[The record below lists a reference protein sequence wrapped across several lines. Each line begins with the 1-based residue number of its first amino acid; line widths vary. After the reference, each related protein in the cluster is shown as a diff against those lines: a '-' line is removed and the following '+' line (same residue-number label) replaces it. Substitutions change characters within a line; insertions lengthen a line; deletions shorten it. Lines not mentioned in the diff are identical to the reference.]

1 MITCVYLSL
10 LKLTRDYPCTCD
22 IRACIASCSPT
33 CESVTYA
40 SLTLARF
47 CGTTGVA
54 PVRKLV
60 LNWRKVYVNLS

>member
-33 CESVTYA
+33 CESVTPIDA

-47 CGTTGVA
+47 CGE
-54 PVRKLV
+54 
-60 LNWRKVYVNLS
+60 

>member
-10 LKLTRDYPCTCD
+10 LKLTRDYPRTCD

-47 CGTTGVA
+47 CGTHWHDWNRASAQTSL
-54 PVRKLV
+54 KLA
-60 LNWRKVYVNLS
+60 